1 MMNIFICKN
10 IKKPNDDSI
19 EIKKYPIIKKDLEKE
34 ISLLK
39 QKLTTTRSS
48 TQSLSFNKIN
58 IDESD
63 EFDIIE
69 YPEKEFINSKKLDN
83 NSIYPKRKILDD
95 DEDNY
100 EINLFSESN
109 IIYNINEYH
118 NNDKNKNYY
127 YNNKILNNEEFKN
140 EKYCIYCEEIY
151 KNAFEKGELIKAKN
165 CIYCNRLVTQD
176 TYEELI
182 NDGLFQSDDDDS
194 IIENCKSYYGDN

>member
-39 QKLTTTRSS
+39 QKLTTRSS

-69 YPEKEFINSKKLDN
+69 YPEKEFINSKKLVN
-83 NSIYPKRKILDD
+83 NYIYPKRKILDD

-100 EINLFSESN
+100 EINLLSESN

-127 YNNKILNNEEFKN
+127 YNYQILNNEEFKN

>member
-19 EIKKYPIIKKDLEKE
+19 EIKKYPIIIKDLEKE

-39 QKLTTTRSS
+39 QKLTTRSS

-100 EINLFSESN
+100 EINLLSESN

>member
-39 QKLTTTRSS
+39 QKLTTRSS

-69 YPEKEFINSKKLDN
+69 YPEKEFINSKKLVN
-83 NSIYPKRKILDD
+83 NYIYPKRKILDD

-100 EINLFSESN
+100 EINLLSESN

-140 EKYCIYCEEIY
+140 KKYCIYCEEIY

-194 IIENCKSYYGDN
+194 IIENCKSHYGDN